1 MKKNRIFGPIIQPD
15 TRYPASKAGYPEP
28 TRVITKLSS
37 LIDKT
42 LRHPLKTK
50 GLDPEYD
57 EGKAGYPVP
66 TRVSQSEI
74 TTARGGGNCAVNMS
88 QIFVL
93 YAQKVFTHFIK

>member
-1 MKKNRIFGPIIQPD
+1 MPSIID
-15 TRYPASKAGYPEP
+15 
-28 TRVITKLSS
+28 I
-37 LIDKT
+37 T
-42 LRHPLKTK
+42 LRNPLETT
-50 GLDPEYD
+50 GLDPDYD